1 MKKLGLLVTLKA
13 KEGKE
18 LELLNFLNEAVNL
31 ARREEKTITWYSF
44 RIDHSTFGI
53 FDTFENESGREAHLQ
68 GAIASGIMGLAAD
81 LLLED
86 PKIEKVEILSA
97 V

>member
-18 LELLNFLNEAVNL
+18 LELSNFLNEAVNL

-68 GAIASGIMGLAAD
+68 GSIASGIMRLATN
-81 LLLED
+81 LLLEA

>member
-1 MKKLGLLVTLKA
+1 MKKLGLLVTLRA

-18 LELLNFLNEAVNL
+18 LELSNFLNEAVNL

-44 RIDHSTFGI
+44 RINHSTFGV

-68 GAIASGIMGLAAD
+68 GSIASGIMKLAAD
-81 LLLED
+81 LLLEA
-86 PKIEKVEILSA
+86 PKIEKVEIISA

>member
-1 MKKLGLLVTLKA
+1 MKKLGLLITLKA
-13 KEGKE
+13 KSGKE

-44 RIDHSTFGI
+44 RIDHSTFGV

-68 GAIASGIMGLAAD
+68 GAIASGIIELAPD
-81 LLLED
+81 LLMEA
-86 PKIEKVEILSA
+86 PTIEKVEILSA

>member
-18 LELLNFLNEAVNL
+18 LEVSNFLSEAVNL

-53 FDTFENESGREAHLQ
+53 FDTFENEYGREAHLE
-68 GAIASGIMGLAAD
+68 GSIASGIMKLAAD
-81 LLLED
+81 LLLEA

>member
-13 KEGKE
+13 KEGKD
-18 LELLNFLNEAVNL
+18 LELLNFLIEAVNL

-44 RIDHSTFGI
+44 RIDRSTFGI

-68 GAIASGIMGLAAD
+68 GSIASGIMELGPD
-81 LLLED
+81 LLSEA

>member
-1 MKKLGLLVTLKA
+1 MKKLGLLITLRA
-13 KEGKE
+13 KDGRE

-44 RIDHSTFGI
+44 RIDRLTFGV
-53 FDTFENESGREAHLQ
+53 FDTFENESGRDAHLN
-68 GAIASGIMGLAAD
+68 GTIVGTIMEKASD
-81 LLLED
+81 LLSEA
-86 PKIEKVEILSA
+86 PEVEKVDILSA

>member
-18 LELLNFLNEAVNL
+18 LELSNFLNEAVNL

-44 RIDHSTFGI
+44 RIDKSTFGI

-68 GAIASGIMGLAAD
+68 GSIASGIMGLAAD

>member
-18 LELLNFLNEAVNL
+18 LELSNFLNEAVNL

-44 RIDHSTFGI
+44 RIDRSTFGI

-68 GAIASGIMGLAAD
+68 GAIASGILELAPE
-81 LLLED
+81 LLLEA

>member
-18 LELLNFLNEAVNL
+18 LELSNFLNEAVNL

-68 GAIASGIMGLAAD
+68 GSIASGIMGLAAD

>member
-1 MKKLGLLVTLKA
+1 MKKLGLLITLKA

-18 LELLNFLNEAVNL
+18 LELSNFLNEAVNL

-44 RIDHSTFGI
+44 RIDRSTFGI
-53 FDTFENESGREAHLQ
+53 FDTFENESGREAHLN
-68 GAIASGIMGLAAD
+68 GAIASRIMELADD
-81 LLLED
+81 LLLEA

>member
-18 LELLNFLNEAVNL
+18 LEVLNFIKEAVNK
-31 ARREEKTITWYSF
+31 ARKEQKAISWYSYK
-44 RIDHSTFGI
+44 IDNSTFGI
-53 FDTFENESGREAHLQ
+53 FDSFENEEGRDAHLN
-68 GAIASGIMGLAAD
+68 GEVASALMEKAPQ
-81 LLLED
+81 LLSEE

-97 V
+97 I

>member
-18 LELLNFLNEAVNL
+18 LELSNFLNEAVNL

-81 LLLED
+81 LLLEV

>member
-18 LELLNFLNEAVNL
+18 LELSNFLNEAVNL

-68 GAIASGIMGLAAD
+68 GSITSGIMKLASD
-81 LLLED
+81 LLLEA
-86 PKIEKVEILSA
+86 PKIEKVEIISA

>member
-18 LELLNFLNEAVNL
+18 LEIANFLSEAVNL

-44 RIDHSTFGI
+44 RINHSTFGI

-68 GAIASGIMGLAAD
+68 GSIASGIMKLEAD
-81 LLLED
+81 LLVEA
-86 PKIEKVEILSA
+86 PKIEHVEILSA

>member
-1 MKKLGLLVTLKA
+1 MKKLGLLITLKA
-13 KEGKE
+13 KAGKE

-44 RIDHSTFGI
+44 RIDRFTFGV
-53 FDTFENESGREAHLQ
+53 FDTFENESGRDAHLN
-68 GAIASGIMGLAAD
+68 GSIVGTIMEKATD
-81 LLLED
+81 LLLEA
-86 PKIEKVEILSA
+86 PEIEKVDILSA

>member
-18 LELLNFLNEAVNL
+18 LELSNFLNEAVNL

-44 RIDHSTFGI
+44 RIDHSTFGV

-68 GAIASGIMGLAAD
+68 GAIASGIMELASD
-81 LLLED
+81 LLLEA

>member
-1 MKKLGLLVTLKA
+1 MKKLGLLITLKA

-18 LELLNFLNEAVNL
+18 LELSNFLNEAVNL

-81 LLLED
+81 LLLEA

>member
-13 KEGKE
+13 KKGKG
-18 LELLNFLNEAVNL
+18 LELSNFLNEAVNL

-53 FDTFENESGREAHLQ
+53 FDTFENESGRDAHLK
-68 GAIASGIMGLAAD
+68 GAIASGIMELAPN
-81 LLLED
+81 LLLTS
-86 PKIEKVEILSA
+86 PKIEKVEIISA

>member
-68 GAIASGIMGLAAD
+68 GSIASGIMGLAAD

>member
-18 LELLNFLNEAVNL
+18 LELSNFLNEAVNL

-44 RIDHSTFGI
+44 RIDQSTFGI
-53 FDTFENESGREAHLQ
+53 FDTFETESGREAHLQ
-68 GAIASGIMGLAAD
+68 GSIASGIMELAED
-81 LLLED
+81 LLLET

>member
-1 MKKLGLLVTLKA
+1 MKKLGLLITLRA

-18 LELLNFLNEAVNL
+18 LELSNFLNEAVNL

-44 RIDHSTFGI
+44 RIDRSTFGI

-68 GAIASGIMGLAAD
+68 GSIASGIMELAKD
-81 LLLED
+81 LLLVA

>member
-1 MKKLGLLVTLKA
+1 MKKLGLLITLKA

-18 LELLNFLNEAVNL
+18 LELSNFLNEAVNL

-44 RIDHSTFGI
+44 RIDRSTFGI

-68 GAIASGIMGLAAD
+68 GAIASGIMELAED
-81 LLLED
+81 LLLD
-86 PKIEKVEILSA
+86 APKIEKIEILSA

>member
-53 FDTFENESGREAHLQ
+53 FDTFENESGREAHLK
-68 GAIASGIMGLAAD
+68 GSIASGIMKLASD
-81 LLLED
+81 LLLEA
-86 PKIEKVEILSA
+86 PKIEKVEIISA